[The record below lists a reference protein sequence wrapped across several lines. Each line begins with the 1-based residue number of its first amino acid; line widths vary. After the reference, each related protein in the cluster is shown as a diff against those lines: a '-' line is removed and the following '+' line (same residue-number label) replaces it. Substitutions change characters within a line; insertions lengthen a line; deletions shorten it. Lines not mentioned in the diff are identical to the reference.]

1 MDNKIMDD
9 LINEIDNMSTEE
21 YLKYHKEAVKMKQSY
36 DNMMKALSSRCA
48 EDQKELDMEAYQL
61 PGLDKPSTNGVFNC
75 LNALCKYM
83 ETFFEV
89 NNDGKDFVFKQI
101 VEKTGKTITITIAQS
116 E

>member
-1 MDNKIMDD
+1 MSKIADK
-9 LINEIDNMSTEE
+9 LGVKEKKIDIDT
-21 YLKYHKEAVKMKQSY
+21 
-36 DNMMKALSSRCA
+36 
-48 EDQKELDMEAYQL
+48 YQL

-89 NNDGKDFVFKQI
+89 NNDGKDFIFKQ
-101 VEKTGKTITITIAQS
+101 VNEKTGKTITITIAQS